1 VGRLVVSR
9 WNMRRPPSTWQMI
22 DISGAAPYGKPA
34 YLNVRYPFPVDVPVL
49 PEANPTGEYVRT
61 RSRKCRSCRVNLSA

>member
-1 VGRLVVSR
+1 
-9 WNMRRPPSTWQMI
+9 MI

-61 RSRKCRSCRVNLSA
+61 RSRECRSCRVNLKP